1 MFFLPYDIMDI
12 IILEI
17 SKSVLIMIE
26 QIHSFIFYIHSYTYS
41 LNYYNFFSHHFIQ
54 ISNVKNL
61 FFLKLSSHEYVLQIL
76 F

>member
-41 LNYYNFFSHHFIQ
+41 LNYYNFFFI
-54 ISNVKNL
+54 
-61 FFLKLSSHEYVLQIL
+61 IL
-76 F
+76 YKFQMLRTYFP